1 MLTQAVLFLLDTFLG
16 LFVAA
21 LLVRFYLQLVR
32 APARNQI
39 SHFIAALTD
48 WIVRPARRVIPGWA
62 GLDLSTLVL
71 AWITQ
76 FLLLLVTRLVSTS
89 FGGELPVL
97 GLAVYAV
104 IALVRTSLYILMGA
118 LIVQAVLSW
127 VGPQSPVAPVVN
139 ALTRPFLRP
148 IQRRLPLVGNVDL
161 SPLLLLVALQLVVQ
175 MLLPWFGGALL
186 GLFGG

>member
-1 MLTQAVLFLLDTFLG
+1 MLLQALLFLLDTFLG

-21 LLVRFYLQLVR
+21 LLVRFYLQVVR

-39 SHFIAALTD
+39 SQFIAALTD

-71 AWITQ
+71 AWLVQ
-76 FLLLLVTRLVSTS
+76 FILLILTHVLQSS
-89 FGGELPVL
+89 MGGLPVL
-97 GLAVYAV
+97 ALALLAVLAV
-104 IALVRTSLYILMGA
+104 VRTSLYILMGA

-127 VGPQSPVAPVVN
+127 VGPQSPIAPVVN

-148 IQRRLPLVGNVDL
+148 IQKRVPPVGNVDL

-175 MLLPWFGGALL
+175 LLLPWFGGALL
-186 GLFGG
+186 GLLGG

>member
-1 MLTQAVLFLLDTFLG
+1 MLLQALVFLLDTFLG

-21 LLVRFYLQLVR
+21 LLVRFYLQIVR

-39 SHFIAALTD
+39 SQFIAALTD

-71 AWITQ
+71 AWFTQ
-76 FLLLLVTRLVSTS
+76 FLLLIVTHVLQTS
-89 FGGELPVL
+89 MAGLPL
-97 GLAVYAV
+97 LALAVLAV
-104 IALVRTSLYILMGA
+104 LAVVRTSLYILMGA

-127 VGPQSPVAPVVN
+127 VGPGSPIAPVVN

-148 IQRRLPLVGNVDL
+148 IQKRVPPVGNVDL

-186 GLFGG
+186 SLLGG

>member
-1 MLTQAVLFLLDTFLG
+1 MLLQALLFLLDTFLG

-21 LLVRFYLQLVR
+21 LLVRFYLQVVR

-39 SHFIAALTD
+39 SQFIAALTD

-71 AWITQ
+71 AWLAQ
-76 FLLLLVTRLVSTS
+76 FILLILTH
-89 FGGELPVL
+89 VL
-97 GLAVYAV
+97 QSSGAGFPILALAVLAV
-104 IALVRTSLYILMGA
+104 LAVVRTSFYILMGA

-127 VGPQSPVAPVVN
+127 VGPQSPIAPVVN

-148 IQRRLPLVGNVDL
+148 IQKRVPPVGNVDL

-175 MLLPWFGGALL
+175 LLLPWFGGALL
-186 GLFGG
+186 SLLGG

>member
-1 MLTQAVLFLLDTFLG
+1 MLTQAVVFLLDTFLG

-21 LLVRFYLQLVR
+21 LLVRFYLQVVR

-39 SHFIAALTD
+39 SQFIAALTD
-48 WIVRPARRVIPGWA
+48 WVVRPARKVIPGWA

-71 AWITQ
+71 AWLVQ
-76 FLLLLVTRLVSTS
+76 FLLLVLTRLLLVS
-89 FGGELPVL
+89 FAGDVPIL
-97 GLAVYAV
+97 GLAVVAV
-104 IALVRTSLYILMGA
+104 ISLVRTSLYILMGA

-127 VGPQSPVAPVVN
+127 VAPQSAIGPVVN

-148 IQRRLPLVGNVDL
+148 IQRRVPLVGNVDL

-175 MLLPWFGGALL
+175 LVLPWFGGALL

>member
-1 MLTQAVLFLLDTFLG
+1 MLLQALVFLLDTFLG

-21 LLVRFYLQLVR
+21 LLVRFYLQIAR

-39 SHFIAALTD
+39 SQFIAALTD

-71 AWITQ
+71 AWLTQ
-76 FLLLLVTRLVSTS
+76 FLLLIITHILTS
-89 FGGELPVL
+89 MAGLPIIA
-97 GLAVYAV
+97 LAVMAV
-104 IALVRTSLYILMGA
+104 IAVVRTSLYILMGA

-127 VGPQSPVAPVVN
+127 VGQHSPIAPVVN

-148 IQRRLPLVGNVDL
+148 IQKRVPPVGNVDL

-186 GLFGG
+186 SLFGG